1 MFTGTCENLALVAL
15 LKWNGASY
23 YLWYNDGAS
32 YYLWYNDGFI
42 HLSLGLRASESLVT
56 TANDGKK
63 SLALYFPILQIMQK
77 MFSWMKTFLCIS
89 DT

>member
-15 LKWNGASY
+15 LKWN
-23 YLWYNDGAS
+23 GAS